1 VAGAGSEV
9 VSAARAL
16 EGIRVLD
23 LTHGGFAYA
32 GYLLAGHGAEVSGFG
47 CAKDRSYATWETLG
61 PTAEARAQD
70 LERADLRAELGRRL
84 ETVDVVVE
92 SFAPGTLASHSLD
105 WEDVSAAHP
114 RLVWA
119 AITPFGR
126 TGPRRE
132 WKSSNLLAWAI
143 SGLLPSIGDPD
154 RAPLV
159 PGGQIPL
166 ADLLTALH
174 ATIGVQVALR
184 ARKTT
189 GRGQLVDVSTQ
200 ATTVAAS
207 CELGAAMFLDD
218 LIPRRRIGN
227 RRRQLAPSGLYECK
241 DGFAAVI
248 ILPPAHWDALARW
261 IHEKTGNE
269 TVLDPMWRDLATRV
283 ETAEL
288 LESWV
293 EELTPHYTKQE
304 LFVQG
309 QKRGITITPA
319 NTLASLLADPHL
331 AARGWWRKGKNE
343 KGEPEQ
349 VAGPPYHLR
358 RSV

>member
-1 VAGAGSEV
+1 MS
-9 VSAARAL
+9 SARSL
-16 EGIRVLD
+16 EGLRVLD
-23 LTHGGFAYA
+23 LTHGGFAYG
-32 GYLLAGHGAEVSGFG
+32 GYLFAGHAADVTSLG
-47 CAKDRSYATWETLG
+47 CARDRTYSTWETLG
-61 PTAEARAQD
+61 PSAEERAAD
-70 LERADLRAELGRRL
+70 LERAEVRAEIARQLGSA
-84 ETVDVVVE
+84 DVVLE
-92 SFAPGTLASHSLD
+92 SFAPGALERHGLG
-105 WEDVSAAHP
+105 WEDVAAKHP

-119 AITPFGR
+119 SMTSFGR
-126 TGPRRE
+126 SGPRRE
-132 WKSSNLLAWAI
+132 WKSTNLLAWAI

-154 RAPLV
+154 RAPLA

-174 ATIGVQVALR
+174 TAIGVQIALR

-200 ATTVAAS
+200 ATAVAAS

-218 LIPRRRIGN
+218 LIARRRIGN

-248 ILPPAHWDALARW
+248 ILPPAHWDAMAKW

-288 LESWV
+288 LESWI

-304 LFVQG
+304 LFEQG

-319 NTLASLLADPHL
+319 NTLTTLLADPHL
-331 AARGWWRKGKNE
+331 AARGWWRTGKNE
-343 KGEPEQ
+343 EGKPEK
-349 VAGPPYHLR
+349 VAGPPYRLR
-358 RSV
+358 GDEHRS